1 MCALKTNTQAN
12 KRPPLIDDDF
22 DLREVIQKYVYYW
35 PVFLLFTIITL
46 IGAYAYH
53 VVTKPLYDIKATML
67 LQDDKGTNDM
77 KTSLQEMGISSSP
90 KKLEDDVELIKS
102 RRIVQNVVKDLKL
115 WISYKVVVNHL
126 KENLYKNT
134 TPVIFNFIRNS
145 GKPNQKITIVI
156 ESSYTFL
163 LKTSDDPEISGTEY
177 SFSSTVESNFGTW
190 QLTPTS
196 NLRKYIGSTIVIE
209 LADPKDITD
218 TYQSTLEVALRD
230 KLESSIVDID
240 VKDQIP
246 QRGQDFVNYLIS
258 SYNKTEV
265 ADRNAKTKG
274 TLDFIDQRLDS
285 LAIEL
290 NLAEKN
296 VEDFRSSHGITDVNA
311 QSQVYIQNAQANGLK
326 LDDVNVQLK
335 VINEIEN
342 YINSP
347 NITDKTV
354 PSTLNIGDQNLVT
367 LVQSYTDQQLERSR
381 MLATTPEKN
390 PVFEAIN
397 KQIATTRAAIK
408 ENINNIKASL
418 TATRSALQSYGS
430 QFKSSIQ
437 GIPGEDR
444 ELAALKRLQAS
455 KESLYNVLLQK
466 REETALSYASIVSSA
481 RMVDLAY
488 VIPPKKSK
496 AILPFIV
503 ALVLGMLIPAGLIYI
518 RDTIKNQVTG
528 LRNIEKALP
537 IPISGELEWGKL
549 RSPVVTDAANAK
561 VNFMLV
567 EQFRSLRTQL
577 YYLHDNDSKGRVTLI
592 ASSVAGEGRSF
603 IASNLGV
610 ALATSGKKTI
620 ILELNL
626 YRPVM
631 SDIFNL
637 PVSHPGMSNY
647 LNWESL
653 KEEVIQN
660 TVTYRNLDVIA
671 SGQFIPNF
679 SELLDRKRIEIL
691 IDWLRL
697 HYDHIIIDSSPLQV
711 IGDAN
716 IVSRLCDITLY
727 IIRKNFT
734 SKTQLPFIN
743 KLHTDEQLPKMSI
756 LFNGVDPIRYG
767 YKDYFLVK
775 DKQ

>member
-1 MCALKTNTQAN
+1 MCALKTNTYAN

-22 DLREVIQKYVYYW
+22 DLREVLLKYVYYW
-35 PVFLLFTIITL
+35 PVFLLFTIITM

-53 VVTKPLYDIKATML
+53 MVTKPVYEIKATML
-67 LQDDKGTNDM
+67 LEDEKGTNDI
-77 KTSLQEMGISSSP
+77 KTSLQEMGISSAP
-90 KKLEDDVELIKS
+90 KKLENDVELLKS
-102 RRIVQNVVKDLKL
+102 RRIVEGVVNDLKL
-115 WISYKVVVNHL
+115 WISYKVDVNHL

-134 TPVIFNFIRNS
+134 TPVLFNFTNGG
-145 GKPNQKITIVI
+145 GKPGQKITIVI
-156 ESSYTFL
+156 QNGETFL
-163 LKTSDDPEISGTEY
+163 LKTPDDTETSGTEY
-177 SFSSTVESNFGTW
+177 SFSSTVSSSFGTW
-190 QLTPTS
+190 QLTPTA
-196 NLRKYIGSTIVIE
+196 NLRKYIGATIVIE
-209 LADPKDITD
+209 LADPKDIAD

-230 KLESSIVDID
+230 KLESSIVDIS

-246 QRGQDFVNYLIS
+246 QRGQDFVNYLIAI
-258 SYNKTEV
+258 YNKTEV
-265 ADRNAKTKG
+265 EERNAKTKG

-296 VEDFRSSHGITDVNA
+296 VENYRSSHGLTDVNA
-311 QSQVYIQNAQANGLK
+311 QSQVYIQSAQTNGLK
-326 LDDVNVQLK
+326 LNDVNVQLR

-342 YINSP
+342 YINAP
-347 NITDKTV
+347 NVSDRTV

-390 PVFEAIN
+390 PAFEPIN

-418 TATRSALQSYGS
+418 LATRSALQNYGS
-430 QFKSSIQ
+430 QFRSSIES
-437 GIPGEDR
+437 IPGEDR

-455 KESLYNVLLQK
+455 KESLYNILLQK
-466 REETALSYASIVSSA
+466 REETALSYASITGSNA
-481 RMVDLAY
+481 RLVDLAY
-488 VIPPKKSK
+488 AVPPKKSK
-496 AILPFIV
+496 AMLPFIV
-503 ALVLGMLIPAGLIYI
+503 ALVLGLLIPAGLIYL
-518 RDTIKNQVTG
+518 RDTIKNHITSR
-528 LRNIEKALP
+528 RNIEKTLP
-537 IPISGELEWGKL
+537 IAISAETEWNKL
-549 RSPVVTDAANAK
+549 RSPIVTDAANGK

-577 YYLHDNDSKGRVTLI
+577 YYLHDNESKGRVTLI

-631 SDIFNL
+631 SEIFNL
-637 PVSHPGMSNY
+637 PVVHPGMSNY

-697 HYDHIIIDSSPLQV
+697 HYDHIIIDTSPLQV
-711 IGDAN
+711 IGDAT

-727 IIRKNFT
+727 VIRKNFT
-734 SKTQLPFIN
+734 SKTQIPFIN
-743 KLHTDEQLPKMSI
+743 KLYADQQLPKMSI
-756 LFNGVDPIRYG
+756 LFNGVDPVRDG
-767 YKDYFLVK
+767 YKDYFSVK
-775 DKQ
+775 G

>member
-22 DLREVIQKYVYYW
+22 DLREVLQKYVYYW

-46 IGAYAYH
+46 IGAYAFYM
-53 VVTKPLYDIKATML
+53 VSKPVYEIKATML
-67 LQDDKGTNDM
+67 LQDDKGANDI
-77 KTSLQEMGISSSP
+77 KSSLQEMGISSAP
-90 KKLEDDVELIKS
+90 KKLENDVELLKS
-102 RRIVQNVVKDLKL
+102 RRIVQNVVNDLKL

-134 TPVIFNFIRNS
+134 TPVSFNFIQGGKKS
-145 GKPNQKITIVI
+145 GQEITIVI
-156 ESSYTFL
+156 QSGDTFL
-163 LKTSDDPEISGTEY
+163 LKTADDPDISGTEY
-177 SFSSTVESNFGTW
+177 SFSSIVSSNFGTW
-190 QLTPTS
+190 QLTPTP
-196 NLRKYIGSTIVIE
+196 NLRKYIGSTIVIQ
-209 LADPKDITD
+209 LADPKDVTD
-218 TYQSTLEVALRD
+218 TYQSSLEVALRD
-230 KLESSIVDID
+230 KLESSIVDISA
-240 VKDQIP
+240 KDQIP
-246 QRGQDFVNYLIS
+246 QRGQDFVNYLITL
-258 SYNKTEV
+258 YNKTEV
-265 ADRNAKTKG
+265 EDQNAKTKAS
-274 TLDFIDQRLDS
+274 LDFIDQRLDS
-285 LAIEL
+285 LAVEL

-296 VEDFRSSHGITDVNA
+296 VENYRSSHGLIDVNA
-311 QSQVYIQNAQANGLK
+311 QSQVYLQDAQSNSMK
-326 LDDVNVQLK
+326 LNDINVQLK

-342 YINSP
+342 YINAP
-347 NITDKTV
+347 NISDKTV

-390 PVFEAIN
+390 PVFEPIN
-397 KQIATTRAAIK
+397 KQIATTRTAIK

-418 TATRSALQSYGS
+418 TATRNALQNYSS
-430 QFKSSIQ
+430 QYKSSIAS
-437 GIPGEDR
+437 IPGEDR

-455 KESLYNVLLQK
+455 KESLYNILLQK
-466 REETALSYASIVSSA
+466 REETALSYASVVSNA

-496 AILPFIV
+496 AMLPFIV
-503 ALVLGMLIPAGLIYI
+503 ALVLGLLIPAGLIYI
-518 RDTIKNQVTG
+518 RDTIKNHITS
-528 LRNIEKALP
+528 RKNIEKTLP
-537 IPISGELEWGKL
+537 IPISGELEWNKL
-549 RSPVVTDAANAK
+549 RSPIVTDAANDK
-561 VNFMLV
+561 FNFMLV

-631 SDIFNL
+631 NDIFNL

-660 TVTYRNLDVIA
+660 TITYRNLDVIA

-697 HYDHIIIDSSPLQV
+697 HYDHIIIDTSPLQV

-727 IIRKNFT
+727 VIRKNFT
-734 SKTQLPFIN
+734 SKTQIPFIN
-743 KLHTDEQLPKMSI
+743 KLYADQQLPKMTI
-756 LFNGVDPIRYG
+756 LFNGVDPVRDG

-775 DKQ
+775 G

>member
-1 MCALKTNTQAN
+1 MCALKSNTQAN

-22 DLREVIQKYVYYW
+22 DLREVLRKYVYYW

-46 IGAYAYH
+46 IGAYAYYM
-53 VVTKPLYDIKATML
+53 VSKPVYEIKATML
-67 LQDDKGTNDM
+67 LQDDKGTNDI
-77 KTSLQEMGISSSP
+77 KSSLQEMGISRAP
-90 KKLEDDVELIKS
+90 TKLENDVEVLKS
-102 RRIVQNVVKDLKL
+102 RRIVQNVVNDLKL

-134 TPVIFNFIRNS
+134 TPVLFNFTQGGRKS
-145 GKPNQKITIVI
+145 GQEITIVI
-156 ESSYTFL
+156 QSGDTFL
-163 LKTSDDPEISGTEY
+163 LKTADDPDISGTEY
-177 SFSSTVESNFGTW
+177 SFSSTVSSSFGTW
-190 QLTPTS
+190 RLTPTP
-196 NLRKYIGSTIVIE
+196 NLRKYIGSTIIIQ
-209 LADPKDITD
+209 LADPKDVTD
-218 TYQSTLEVALRD
+218 TYQNSLEVALRD
-230 KLESSIVDID
+230 KLESSIVDISA
-240 VKDQIP
+240 KDQIP
-246 QRGQDFVNYLIS
+246 QRGQDFVNYLITL
-258 SYNKTEV
+258 YNKTEV
-265 ADRNAKTKG
+265 EDQNAKTKAS
-274 TLDFIDQRLDS
+274 LDFIDQRLDS
-285 LAIEL
+285 LAVEL

-296 VEDFRSSHGITDVNA
+296 IENYKSSHGLIDVNA
-311 QSQVYIQNAQANGLK
+311 QSQVYLQNAQSNSMK
-326 LDDVNVQLK
+326 LNDINVQLK

-342 YINSP
+342 YINAP
-347 NITDKTV
+347 NISDKTV

-390 PVFEAIN
+390 PVFEPIN

-418 TATRSALQSYGS
+418 IATRNALQNYGS
-430 QFKSSIQ
+430 QYKSSIAS
-437 GIPGEDR
+437 IPGEDR

-455 KESLYNVLLQK
+455 KESLYNILLQK
-466 REETALSYASIVSSA
+466 REETALSYASVVSNA

-496 AILPFIV
+496 AMLPFIV
-503 ALVLGMLIPAGLIYI
+503 ALVLGLLIPAGLIYI
-518 RDTIKNQVTG
+518 RDTVKNQITS
-528 LRNIEKALP
+528 RKNIEKTLP
-537 IPISGELEWGKL
+537 IPISGELELSKL
-549 RSPVVTDAANAK
+549 RSPIVTDA
-561 VNFMLV
+561 VNDKFNFILV

-631 SDIFNL
+631 NDIFNL

-660 TVTYRNLDVIA
+660 TITYRNLDVIA
-671 SGQFIPNF
+671 AGQFIPNF

-697 HYDHIIIDSSPLQV
+697 HYDHIIIDTSPLQV

-727 IIRKNFT
+727 VIRKNFT
-734 SKTQLPFIN
+734 SKTQIPFIN
-743 KLHTDEQLPKMSI
+743 KLYTDQQLPKMTI
-756 LFNGVDPIRYG
+756 LFNGVDPVRDG

-775 DKQ
+775 G